1 MFPSKVELYNDNDL
15 LGTDA
20 TTADDNFDTAH
31 PLYRLIADLSKVRLG
46 NPALTRGLTEVR
58 NFDHDGHGLLAVE
71 RYDPETGRRVLVAF
85 NTSGEAITRNV
96 EIDYRAS
103 GIATLLGSC
112 RAAVTA
118 PGAVT
123 LTIPAFGYVACELE
137 LPGGEG

>member
-1 MFPSKVELYNDNDL
+1 MLTEGSQDISFDAMKQRQQAVADVL
-15 LGTDA
+15 LKDPNVAGFMSFVGA
-20 TTADDNFDTAH
+20 G
-31 PLYRLIADLSKVRLG
+31 LG
-46 NPALTRGLTEVR
+46 NPALTRGLTKIR
-58 NFDHDGHGLLAVE
+58 NFDHEGQGLLAVE

-96 EIDYRAS
+96 EIDYRAT
-103 GIATLLGSC
+103 GIATLLGTC

-137 LPGGEG
+137 MPGGEG